1 MSYGIEFKDAAGNI
15 VYGETQTGTRE
26 IQIEACAGNFSGTRS
41 VPGFDDTKGA
51 LNVVVEAYPNPA
63 NGRPYVNLSSH
74 PTLNWNNT
82 TKVLTV
88 TAVAAPWWAGL
99 LIPDYRVGFF
109 HNA

>member
-1 MSYGIEFKDAAGNI
+1 MSMGYWVKNASDILEFS
-15 VYGETQTGTRE
+15 ETQTGTRK
-26 IQIEACAGNFSGTRS
+26 IHTEAIAKDFSGTVS

-51 LNVVVEAYPNPA
+51 LNVVVEAYPNPS

-82 TKVLTV
+82 TKELTV
-88 TAVAAPWWAGL
+88 TAVASPWWTGL